1 MQNPQ
6 FVAATQMLVQAC
18 APCQAPWIGR
28 AAAHTA
34 RSHRG
39 EAKPV
44 LPGRSWSLTRKSG
57 RIVRPA
63 LPKNV
68 AARTRAL
75 LLQGICR
82 TFRLPFS
89 DDGRLNERPAERARL
104 DGLQQTEVQP
114 PPSGMS
120 RDRDPGVVRPPA
132 SVRDCQQTAAGIFFD
147 ANAQFIRKRRIRQAD
162 IEAHRL
168 RAEWKHAARRAATLR
183 IVH

>member
-82 TFRLPFS
+82 PFRLLFS
-89 DDGRLNERPAERARL
+89 DRGRLNERPAERAQPDGRGNPL
-104 DGLQQTEVQP
+104 PRQPQGLQV
-114 PPSGMS
+114 
-120 RDRDPGVVRPPA
+120 
-132 SVRDCQQTAAGIFFD
+132 
-147 ANAQFIRKRRIRQAD
+147 IRKRRIGQAD
-162 IEAHRL
+162 LEARRL
-168 RAEWKHAARRAATLR
+168 LRERKHAARRAAALR
-183 IVH
+183 IVHQHPHQHAAVPGEGR